1 MFEDLRQAWK
11 DAVENF
17 WRELQEDDGTPGGH
31 GDESHKQLA
40 AMRREVHNADG
51 ELKRL
56 GAEVERTRVAATAEE
71 NEERVCRR
79 RLAMAEGIGDA
90 ETARVAATYADR
102 AAERAAVLARKA
114 EALEAERDLR
124 QRELAEMKEAV
135 DAAAAALG
143 AGTAPGGT
151 MGPGEGAGAG
161 AGGGAA
167 RDPGSV
173 GGLGT
178 DWGLADEEGL
188 AREREY
194 RRMREEAR
202 EKAAN
207 ARLEELKKRMQ

>member
-11 DAVENF
+11 EAVENF

-51 ELKRL
+51 ELKHL
-56 GAEVERTRVAATAEE
+56 EAEVERTRVAATAEE

-79 RLAMAEGIGDA
+79 RLTMAEGIGDA

-161 AGGGAA
+161 AT
-167 RDPGSV
+167 RNPDS

-188 AREREY
+188 AREREF

-202 EKAAN
+202 AKAAD

>member
-1 MFEDLRQAWK
+1 MFEDMRQAWK
-11 DAVENF
+11 EAVANF

-56 GAEVERTRVAATAEE
+56 EAEVERTRVAATAEE

-79 RLAMAEGIGDA
+79 RLTMAEGIGDA

-161 AGGGAA
+161 AT
-167 RDPGSV
+167 RNPDS

-188 AREREY
+188 AREREF

-202 EKAAN
+202 AKAAD

>member
-11 DAVENF
+11 EAVENF
-17 WRELQEDDGTPGGH
+17 WRELQEEEAAPGEH
-31 GDESHKQLA
+31 GDEPHKQLA
-40 AMRREVHNADG
+40 AMRREVSSADA

-56 GAEVERTRVAATAEE
+56 EAEVTRARNAAAAEE
-71 NEERVCRR
+71 QEERVCLRR
-79 RLAMAEGIGDA
+79 KAMAEGIGDA
-90 ETARVAATYADR
+90 ETARVAATYAER
-102 AAERAAVLARKA
+102 AAERSAVLARKA

-124 QRELAEMKEAV
+124 QRELAEMKQAV
-135 DAAAAALG
+135 EAAAAALG
-143 AGTAPGGT
+143 SGAATGGT
-151 MGPGEGAGAG
+151 MGPAGTAGSTSGAP
-161 AGGGAA
+161 
-167 RDPGSV
+167 RDPDSV

-202 EKAAN
+202 EKAAD

>member
-11 DAVENF
+11 EAVENF

-56 GAEVERTRVAATAEE
+56 EAEVERTRVAATAEE

-79 RLAMAEGIGDA
+79 RLTMAEGIGDA

-161 AGGGAA
+161 AT
-167 RDPGSV
+167 RNPDS

-188 AREREY
+188 AREREF

-202 EKAAN
+202 AKAAD

>member
-11 DAVENF
+11 EAVENF

-56 GAEVERTRVAATAEE
+56 EAEVERTRVAATAEE

-79 RLAMAEGIGDA
+79 RLTMAEGIGDA

-161 AGGGAA
+161 AT
-167 RDPGSV
+167 RNPDS

-178 DWGLADEEGL
+178 AWGLADEEGL
-188 AREREY
+188 AREREF

-202 EKAAN
+202 AKAAD